1 MPGDGIKL
9 MMNEDGVFEQ
19 YNDEYDLTIHF
30 ESQEEQDAF
39 IKNAQTAVTREK
51 IEQIK
56 KDALHDIYMAGVNM
70 TGEYH
75 GCWVRFKDIENIV
88 DGHFRKVIENGNVN

>member
-1 MPGDGIKL
+1 MPEDEIK
-9 MMNEDGVFEQ
+9 MIMNKDGVFEK

-30 ESQEEQDAF
+30 ESQEEQDNF
-39 IKNAQTAVTREK
+39 IKKAQTAVTREK

-56 KDALHDIYMAGVNM
+56 EDALRDIYMAGVNM
-70 TGEYH
+70 TGEYQ

-88 DGHFRKVIENGNVN
+88 NEHFSGGLDKNS